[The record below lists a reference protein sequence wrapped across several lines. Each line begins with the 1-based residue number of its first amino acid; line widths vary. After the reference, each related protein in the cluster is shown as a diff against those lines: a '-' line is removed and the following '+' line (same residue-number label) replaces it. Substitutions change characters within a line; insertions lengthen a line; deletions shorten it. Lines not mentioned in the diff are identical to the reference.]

1 MELLNSPRVMGA
13 AARKPTPVGLRAHL
27 RLAAMALVT
36 LAVFLTAAPSV
47 AAAGLT
53 NCTTGLIGN
62 TGPSA
67 GLTGCWENVW
77 VDGVEHRMTFFGA
90 EKPWNGSIPS
100 DKLAAF
106 YVVGPQSDSPQSL
119 DSPFVHDH
127 VVAALPRQNGGAYM
141 PVYEGILV
149 VCSSAAC
156 VSSTSGLATTV
167 NGGSLKSVEAI
178 EAAAAAGLIALVPA
192 GVILGTLGSR

>member
-1 MELLNSPRVMGA
+1 MTITNRLRRTPRVRFA
-13 AARKPTPVGLRAHL
+13 ALVLV
-27 RLAAMALVT
+27 AMALLV
-36 LAVFLTAAPSV
+36 PGGSV
-47 AAAGLT
+47 AQASGLT
-53 NCTTGLIGN
+53 NCTTSILEG
-62 TGPSA
+62 TGPSV
-67 GLTGCWENVW
+67 GLRGCWENVW

-90 EKPWNGSIPS
+90 SKPWNGSVPM

-106 YVVGPQSDSPQSL
+106 YVVGPQSDTPQSL

-141 PVYEGILV
+141 PIYEGILV

-167 NGGSLKSVEAI
+167 NDGSLTSVEAI
-178 EAAAAAGLIALVPA
+178 EAAAGAGLVTLVPA